1 MERRK
6 GFSHHRT
13 IFSPEDKSSLASGYQ
28 FSLMQMQNERKD
40 GEIVDYSVVYV
51 HIAHLNDR
59 LIA

>member
-28 FSLMQMQNERKD
+28 FSLMQMQN
-40 GEIVDYSVVYV
+40 V
-51 HIAHLNDR
+51 HIAHPNDR